1 MTFPPL
7 PRIPPMTVFLIRFK
21 ACWGCGAPATVSI
34 RPLTLRFHRFYC
46 DTCSRTVLAR
56 RD

>member
-1 MTFPPL
+1 
-7 PRIPPMTVFLIRFK
+7 MTVFLIRFK

>member
-21 ACWGCGAPATVSI
+21 AC
-34 RPLTLRFHRFYC
+34 
-46 DTCSRTVLAR
+46 SRTILAR